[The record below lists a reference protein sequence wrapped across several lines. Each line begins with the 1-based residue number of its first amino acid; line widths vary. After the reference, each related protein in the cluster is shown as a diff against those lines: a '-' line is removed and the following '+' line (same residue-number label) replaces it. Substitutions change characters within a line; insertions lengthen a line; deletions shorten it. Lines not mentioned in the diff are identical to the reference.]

1 MYYYRVGISAEEHDR
16 FVRRSSLVNLLQSS
30 AWASVKS
37 EWENE
42 RVGFYSDNQIVA
54 EDSLLFRSLSFGFSK
69 CYISRGL
76 IFCFTYQTLMGF
88 VFFSL

>member
-54 EDSLLFRSLSFGFSK
+54 VASLLWFYNVLHCQRSNFGL
-69 CYISRGL
+69 Y
-76 IFCFTYQTLMGF
+76 
-88 VFFSL
+88 